1 MSLRVSSPPFR
12 GNDPSELSVSMDSSW
27 LMRLISL
34 LGRDGL
40 GKGKWARGLCGA
52 CGRLSTQ
59 TRWAAK
65 PALRRSQQPPHARS
79 HLQSHSVEG
88 THSTRILAPLC
99 CYTPNINGVA
109 YKQQAFFFTAL
120 EVRKCKIMLL
130 VDLVSA
136 ESPLPGS

>member
-1 MSLRVSSPPFR
+1 MLGPICRVIVFKVHTLP
-12 GNDPSELSVSMDSSW
+12 
-27 LMRLISL
+27 
-34 LGRDGL
+34 
-40 GKGKWARGLCGA
+40 
-52 CGRLSTQ
+52 
-59 TRWAAK
+59 
-65 PALRRSQQPPHARS
+65 
-79 HLQSHSVEG
+79 
-88 THSTRILAPLC
+88 RILAPLC